1 MTTGTGT
8 LTIEETFLRP
18 QALPPPPTRHA
29 LFAILIALAVLL
41 HLGTIGIGDLYS
53 ETEGQYA
60 AAAREMIQTGQ
71 YLLPTNDSIPRLQK
85 PPLLYWLI
93 IASYKLFGIHTAA
106 TRVPIALA
114 VVATVILTFLIG
126 ERLADYWR
134 GFAAG
139 LIYLTLSGT
148 FIFGR
153 IVMPEPLFSAFFAG
167 AIYCGLAGY
176 QQRRQRRAWFAG
188 FWVCAALACLT
199 KGPHGL
205 VLPAATFG
213 VLAIFYREARI
224 RFHPLLWWPYLL
236 LFLAMIGPWY
246 IWIETHFDG
255 TFHRY
260 VAEEWT
266 EHLIGR
272 YPNGTWYDD
281 DSVPRWQFAA
291 SHLAWWF
298 PWSVA
303 ILPALIFSWRRV
315 LRPREISFQD
325 ALPMVWALVVLVPVL
340 VIGQRQDYY
349 ALSMFSAFSLWAA
362 MILER
367 ASNSLRNA
375 GAAVVALIGMIIGI
389 IVLALPSLVPANER
403 NWGET
408 GFRWTAWKALAD
420 MPASV
425 WLQFRPLL
433 AITAIALLVGAIATV
448 YLLRRGRGKIAVV
461 GLACGLIVVG
471 LCMISGIARIAPFF
485 SLADAARFLN
495 GRLGTNGQVLFEGS
509 PHVASSLG
517 FYLERKF
524 AMVNQEPDPRIPL
537 TGEQRNLF
545 LDEKGAL
552 EHWRVP
558 RPVFLVI
565 EQDRVTYWRELLT
578 QHFHVYHQVASFGTY
593 IILSNQL

>member
-1 MTTGTGT
+1 MSTGAGT
-8 LTIEETFLRP
+8 LTIQETFIGP

-29 LFAILIALAVLL
+29 LFAILISLAALL

-60 AAAREMIQTGQ
+60 AAAREMIQSGQ

-93 IASYKLFGIHTAA
+93 IGSYKLFGINTAA

-114 VVATVILTFLIG
+114 MVATAIFTFLIG

-167 AIYCGLAGY
+167 AIYCGLAGF
-176 QQRRQRRAWFAG
+176 QQRSQRRAWFAG
-188 FWVCAALACLT
+188 FWICAALACLT

-205 VLPAATFG
+205 VLPAATLG
-213 VLAIFYREARI
+213 VLAIFYREARM
-224 RFHPLLWWPYLL
+224 RFRSLLWWPYLL
-236 LFLAMIGPWY
+236 LFLAVIGPWY
-246 IWIETHFDG
+246 IWVEVHFDG
-255 TFHRY
+255 AFHRY

-266 EHLIGR
+266 KHLIGR

-281 DSVPRWQFAA
+281 VPRWQFAA

-315 LRPREISFQD
+315 MRPREISFQD
-325 ALPMVWALVVLVPVL
+325 ALPMAWALVVLVPVL
-340 VIGQRQDYY
+340 AIGQRQDYY
-349 ALSMFSAFSLWAA
+349 ALSMFSAFALWTA
-362 MILER
+362 MIFER
-367 ASNSLRNA
+367 ASNSLRHA
-375 GAAVVALIGMIIGI
+375 GAVIVAFVGITIGVI
-389 IVLALPSLVPANER
+389 ALLLPRFVPTHEH

-408 GFRWTAWKALAD
+408 DFRWTAWKAVAD
-420 MPASV
+420 MPPSV
-425 WLQFRPLL
+425 WVQFRPLL
-433 AITAIALLVGAIATV
+433 AIAAIALLTGALATI
-448 YLLRRGRGKIAVV
+448 YLLRRGREKIVTL
-461 GLACGLIVVG
+461 GLAGGMVMVG

-495 GRLGTNGQVLFEGS
+495 ARLGTNGEVIFESS
-509 PHVASSLG
+509 PGVASSLG

-537 TGEQRNLF
+537 TPEQRKLF
-545 LDEKGAL
+545 LDEKAAL

-558 RPVFLVI
+558 RPVFLII
-565 EQDRVTYWRELLT
+565 EEDRVTYWRELLV
-578 QHFHVYHQVASFGTY
+578 QQFHVYHQVASFGTY